1 MNRARH
7 DSSSDKERREL
18 YFRANV
24 LQRTFVDI
32 RRGERI
38 KKKKKKKNRKGY
50 AKQSYFRKLLSKTN
64 FSQNINS
71 IGNVYARSGGVS
83 VVEGKI
89 GEFSWFR
96 SEFGAGNACEPS
108 KIQ

>member
-38 KKKKKKKNRKGY
+38 KKKKKKKKE
-50 AKQSYFRKLLSKTN
+50 KEKK
-64 FSQNINS
+64 
-71 IGNVYARSGGVS
+71 
-83 VVEGKI
+83 
-89 GEFSWFR
+89 
-96 SEFGAGNACEPS
+96 PS
-108 KIQ
+108 KKKEDEKRSR

>member
-32 RRGERI
+32 RRVERI
-38 KKKKKKKNRKGY
+38 KKKKKKKKRKSQ
-50 AKQSYFRKLLSKTN
+50 AKKKKTKKDLDKIVLQSNT
-64 FSQNINS
+64 
-71 IGNVYARSGGVS
+71 
-83 VVEGKI
+83 EGKENKK
-89 GEFSWFR
+89 GWKK
-96 SEFGAGNACEPS
+96 AGMRL
-108 KIQ
+108 KRI

>member
-32 RRGERI
+32 RRVERI
-38 KKKKKKKNRKGY
+38 KKKKKKRKRKREK
-50 AKQSYFRKLLSKTN
+50 AKQKKRRRK
-64 FSQNINS
+64 
-71 IGNVYARSGGVS
+71 
-83 VVEGKI
+83 KI
-89 GEFSWFR
+89 
-96 SEFGAGNACEPS
+96 
-108 KIQ
+108 

>member
-32 RRGERI
+32 RRVERI
-38 KKKKKKKNRKGY
+38 KKKKKKEKEK
-50 AKQSYFRKLLSKTN
+50 K
-64 FSQNINS
+64 
-71 IGNVYARSGGVS
+71 
-83 VVEGKI
+83 
-89 GEFSWFR
+89 
-96 SEFGAGNACEPS
+96 PS
-108 KIQ
+108 KKKEDEKRSR

>member
-38 KKKKKKKNRKGY
+38 KKKKKKKEKE
-50 AKQSYFRKLLSKTN
+50 KK
-64 FSQNINS
+64 
-71 IGNVYARSGGVS
+71 
-83 VVEGKI
+83 
-89 GEFSWFR
+89 
-96 SEFGAGNACEPS
+96 PS
-108 KIQ
+108 KKKEDEKRSR

>member
-38 KKKKKKKNRKGY
+38 KKKKKKKRKREK
-50 AKQSYFRKLLSKTN
+50 AKQKKEDEK
-64 FSQNINS
+64 
-71 IGNVYARSGGVS
+71 RS
-83 VVEGKI
+83 
-89 GEFSWFR
+89 R
-96 SEFGAGNACEPS
+96 
-108 KIQ
+108 

>member
-38 KKKKKKKNRKGY
+38 KKKKKKKEKE
-50 AKQSYFRKLLSKTN
+50 KKPSKKKKTKKDLDKIVLQSNT
-64 FSQNINS
+64 
-71 IGNVYARSGGVS
+71 
-83 VVEGKI
+83 EGKENKK
-89 GEFSWFR
+89 GWKK
-96 SEFGAGNACEPS
+96 AGMRL
-108 KIQ
+108 KRI

>member
-32 RRGERI
+32 RRVERI
-38 KKKKKKKNRKGY
+38 KKKKKKKKKRKSQ
-50 AKQSYFRKLLSKTN
+50 AKKKKTKKDLDKIVLQSNT
-64 FSQNINS
+64 
-71 IGNVYARSGGVS
+71 
-83 VVEGKI
+83 EGKENKK
-89 GEFSWFR
+89 GWKK
-96 SEFGAGNACEPS
+96 AGMRL
-108 KIQ
+108 KRI

>member
-32 RRGERI
+32 RRGETI
-38 KKKKKKKNRKGY
+38 KKKKKKKKKKKRKSQ
-50 AKQSYFRKLLSKTN
+50 AKKKKTKKDLDKIVLQSNT
-64 FSQNINS
+64 
-71 IGNVYARSGGVS
+71 
-83 VVEGKI
+83 EGKENKK
-89 GEFSWFR
+89 GWKK
-96 SEFGAGNACEPS
+96 AGMRL
-108 KIQ
+108 KRI

>member
-38 KKKKKKKNRKGY
+38 KKKKKKKEKE
-50 AKQSYFRKLLSKTN
+50 KEKK
-64 FSQNINS
+64 
-71 IGNVYARSGGVS
+71 
-83 VVEGKI
+83 
-89 GEFSWFR
+89 
-96 SEFGAGNACEPS
+96 PS
-108 KIQ
+108 KKKRRRKKI